1 MTDTAQLPGALPMA
15 GVAPMPDPAGLSSS
29 ASASAPLARAQAEDA
44 SSDARTQDG
53 RERVARVEALLE
65 ALEGLPDE
73 AARAT
78 AMDAA
83 QALLDMYGEGLE
95 RIVEVLAAHD
105 DGTLA
110 RELGDDELVSHLL
123 LLHGLHPVPVQERV
137 ADALQGV
144 LPYLESHG
152 GNVQLLSVE
161 QGVVH
166 LRLEGSCSG
175 CPSSSMT
182 LKLAIEDAIF
192 KAAPDVEEVR
202 AEGAVEP
209 APAPSGLLQIETVK
223 AAPSVSPGAWA
234 MAGGMPQLSG
244 GGVLLK
250 EVSGEPVLFLRP
262 SERVYAYRPGCPG
275 CGGSLAQASLRAN
288 ELTCPGCAKRYDVLR
303 AGRCLDSPQ
312 LHLEPVPLLVDDAG
326 LVKVAL
332 GAAV

>member
-1 MTDTAQLPGALPMA
+1 VSVVSEKAQPHARADDTA
-15 GVAPMPDPAGLSSS
+15 
-29 ASASAPLARAQAEDA
+29 
-44 SSDARTQDG
+44 
-53 RERVARVEALLE
+53 RELVARVEGLLE
-65 ALEGLPDE
+65 ELERLSDE
-73 AARAT
+73 TAQRT

-83 QALLDMYGEGLE
+83 QALLDMYGEGLD
-95 RIVEVLAAHD
+95 RIVGVLAAHD

-110 RELGDDELVSHLL
+110 GELGDDELVSHLL
-123 LLHGLHPVPVQERV
+123 LLHGLHPVPVQQRV
-137 ADALQGV
+137 AEALQGV

-152 GNVQLLSVE
+152 GDMQLVGVE
-161 QGVVH
+161 QGIVH
-166 LRLEGSCSG
+166 LRLQGSCSG

-209 APAPSGLLQIETVK
+209 AVAAGPGLLQIQTVK
-223 AAPSVSPGAWA
+223 PAPSVSPGAWA

-250 EVSGEPVLFLRP
+250 DVSGEPVLFLRP

-288 ELTCPGCAKRYDVLR
+288 ELTCPGCANRYDVLR
-303 AGRCLDSPQ
+303 AGRCLDAPQ
-312 LHLEPVPLLVDDAG
+312 LHLEPVPLLVDDDG

-332 GAAV
+332 GAAA

>member
-1 MTDTAQLPGALPMA
+1 MG
-15 GVAPMPDPAGLSSS
+15 DPATE
-29 ASASAPLARAQAEDA
+29 Q
-44 SSDARTQDG
+44 
-53 RERVARVEALLE
+53 VARVESMLGQLE
-65 ALEGLPDE
+65 ALPDI
-73 AARAT
+73 AARDTAT
-78 AMDAA
+78 EVM
-83 QALLDMYGEGLE
+83 QALLDLYGEGLG
-95 RIVEVLAAHD
+95 RIVDIVAAQD

-110 RELGDDELVSHLL
+110 AALADDELVAHLL
-123 LLHGLHPVPVQERV
+123 LLHGLHPVPVEERV
-137 ADALQGV
+137 AGALEGV

-152 GNVQLLSVE
+152 GNVQLL
-161 QGVVH
+161 GVGDGIVH

-202 AEGAVEP
+202 AEGAVSP
-209 APAPSGLLQIETVK
+209 VDPPLGLLQLEIVK
-223 AAPSVSPGAWA
+223 PAAAPSVSPGAWA

-262 SERVYAYRPGCPG
+262 SERVYAYRPACPG
-275 CGGSLAQASLRAN
+275 CASTLEEATLRAN
-288 ELTCPGCAKRYDVLR
+288 ELTCAGCGNRYDVLR
-303 AGRCLDSPQ
+303 AGRCLDAPQ

-332 GAAV
+332 GVAA

>member
-1 MTDTAQLPGALPMA
+1 MA
-15 GVAPMPDPAGLSSS
+15 GVASPPDGAAASGPAPG
-29 ASASAPLARAQAEDA
+29 AISAPAPERVQAEDA
-44 SSDARTQDG
+44 SLNARAQDG
-53 RERVARVEALLE
+53 RELVARVEALLE
-65 ALEGLPDE
+65 ALEGLADE
-73 AARAT
+73 TARTT

-83 QALLDMYGEGLE
+83 QALLDMYGEGLD
-95 RIVEVLAAHD
+95 RIVGVLAAHD

-110 RELGDDELVSHLL
+110 RELADDELASHLL
-123 LLHGLHPVPVQERV
+123 LLHGLHPVPVEQRV
-137 ADALQGV
+137 AEALDGV

-152 GNVQLLSVE
+152 GNVQLVGVE

-192 KAAPDVEEVR
+192 KAAPDVGEVR

-209 APAPSGLLQIETVK
+209 AAAEGGLLQIETVK
-223 AAPSVSPGAWA
+223 PAPSVSPGAWA

-275 CGGSLAQASLRAN
+275 CGGSLQDASLRAN
-288 ELTCPGCAKRYDVLR
+288 ELTCAGCANRYDVLR

-312 LHLEPVPLLVDDAG
+312 MHLEPVPLLVDDAG